1 MPVPA
6 STDSHAARQG
16 QSDERELEDGTGV
29 YMACVF
35 QAGKLGIASYD
46 TSTAEVRM
54 SNIAHL
60 TARDRGEVRVAFQL
74 LSLAKLHLSPQ
85 VHPSLCRL

>member
-6 STDSHAARQG
+6 SADSHTARQG

-29 YMACVF
+29 YMACVS

-46 TSTAEVRM
+46 ISTAEVRISM
-54 SNIAHL
+54 IAHL
-60 TARDRGEVRVAFQL
+60 LR
-74 LSLAKLHLSPQ
+74 S
-85 VHPSLCRL
+85 

>member
-6 STDSHAARQG
+6 STDSHAARQD
-16 QSDERELEDGTGV
+16 QSNEAELEDGTGV

-46 TSTAEVRM
+46 ISTAEVR
-54 SNIAHL
+54 I
-60 TARDRGEVRVAFQL
+60 RD
-74 LSLAKLHLSPQ
+74 SSPLALMTSA
-85 VHPSLCRL
+85 